1 MIDQPRRM
9 KVLQAIVEDYVAS
22 REPVGSKA
30 LVERHNLGV
39 SSATVRN
46 DMAELEDEG
55 LIAAPHTSSGRIPTD
70 KGYRYFVDRISE
82 VRPLSIA
89 EKRAVQRL
97 LDNSDG
103 IDDMMAATVQVLS
116 QLTRQVAVIQYPHM
130 DSSVIRRVEFVLL
143 SEDRMLAV
151 LILSTGRVDQRVVY
165 LNKVVDQPTLDVLAQ
180 VFMKYLDNVSPY
192 NLSQALTDVQ
202 AAVPQEHQ
210 QLVCA
215 LGNAVELLA
224 EAGHRDRILMAG
236 TANLARSPQD
246 FSHSIGPILEALE
259 EQVVLLKLLT
269 EMENDVHGLS
279 VRIGDENFGSLGD
292 TSVVAAGYGPGDA
305 AKIGVVGPT
314 RMDYPSTMSAVR
326 AIARYLSRILS
337 S

>member
-1 MIDQPRRM
+1 MTDQPRRM

-46 DMAELEDEG
+46 DMADLEDEG

-82 VRPLSIA
+82 VRPLSAA
-89 EKRAVQRL
+89 EKRAVQTL
-97 LDNSDG
+97 LDNSDD

-143 SEDRMLAV
+143 SEDRLLAV

-165 LNKVVDQPTLDVLAQ
+165 LNETVDQPTLDVLAQ

-192 NLSQALTDVQ
+192 SLTRALTDVQ
-202 AAVPQEHQ
+202 AAIPQEHQ
-210 QLVCA
+210 A
-215 LGNAVELLA
+215 LATSLGKALQLLA
-224 EAGHRDRILMAG
+224 EAGHRDRILLAG

-269 EMENDVHGLS
+269 EMENDAHGLS

-292 TSVVAAGYGPGDA
+292 TSVVAAGYGPGDV

>member
-1 MIDQPRRM
+1 MTDQPRRM

-46 DMAELEDEG
+46 DMADLEDDG

-82 VRPLSIA
+82 VRPLSTA
-89 EKRAVQRL
+89 ERRAVRTL
-97 LDNSDG
+97 LDNSADM
-103 IDDMMAATVQVLS
+103 DDIMAGTVQVLS
-116 QLTRQVAVIQYPHM
+116 QLTRQVAVIQYPQL
-130 DSSVIRRVEFVLL
+130 DSSVMRRVEFVLL
-143 SEDRMLAV
+143 SEQRLLVV

-165 LNKVVDQPTLDVLAQ
+165 VNEPVDQPTLDVLAQ
-180 VFMKYLDNVSPY
+180 VFMTYLDNVSPY
-192 NLSQALTDVQ
+192 DLPTALADMQPVI
-202 AAVPQEHQ
+202 APEHQ
-210 QLVCA
+210 SLA
-215 LGNAVELLA
+215 ASLGNALQLLA
-224 EAGHRDRILMAG
+224 EAGHRDRILLAG
-236 TANLARSPQD
+236 TANLARTPQD

-269 EMENDVHGLS
+269 EMEQDAHGLS
-279 VRIGDENFGSLGD
+279 IRIGEENFGSLGD

>member
-165 LNKVVDQPTLDVLAQ
+165 LNEVVDQPTLDVLAQ

>member
-1 MIDQPRRM
+1 MTDQPRRM

-30 LVERHNLGV
+30 LVERHDLGV

-46 DMAELEDEG
+46 DMAALEDDG
-55 LIAAPHTSSGRIPTD
+55 LIEAPHTSSGRVPTD

-82 VRPLSIA
+82 VRPLSVA
-89 EKRAVQRL
+89 ERRAVTTL
-97 LDNSDG
+97 LNNSDD
-103 IDDMMAATVQVLS
+103 IDDVMASTVQVLS
-116 QLTRQVAVIQYPHM
+116 QLTRQVAVVQYPQM
-130 DSSVIRRVEFVLL
+130 DSSVIRRVEFVIL

-165 LNKVVDQPTLDVLAQ
+165 LNEPVDQQRLDVLAQ

-192 NLSQALTDVQ
+192 EMTKALAQIHTVIPREDQALAEV
-202 AAVPQEHQ
+202 
-210 QLVCA
+210 LGRA
-215 LGNAVELLA
+215 LQLLA
-224 EAGHRDRILMAG
+224 EEGHRDRIMLAG

-246 FSHSIGPILEALE
+246 FGSSIGPILEALE

-269 EMENDVHGLS
+269 EMEQDAHGVS

>member
-1 MIDQPRRM
+1 MTDQPRRM
-9 KVLQAIVEDYVAS
+9 KVLQAIVEDYVSS

-30 LVERHNLGV
+30 LVERHDLGV

-46 DMAELEDEG
+46 DMADLEDDG

-82 VRPLSIA
+82 VRPLSAA
-89 EKRAVQRL
+89 ERRAVQTL
-97 LDNSDG
+97 LEHSTD
-103 IDDMMAATVQVLS
+103 IDDIMAGTVQVLS
-116 QLTRQVAVIQYPHM
+116 QLTRQVAVIQYPQL
-130 DSSVIRRVEFVLL
+130 DSSVIRRVEFVML
-143 SEDRMLAV
+143 SEHRLLVV

-165 LNKVVDQPTLDVLAQ
+165 MNEHISQSGLDVLAQ
-180 VFMKYLDNVSPY
+180 VFMQYLDNVSPY
-192 NLSQALTDVQ
+192 DLATALAEMQPVI
-202 AAVPQEHQ
+202 PPEHQ
-210 QLVCA
+210 AVAASLGHA
-215 LGNAVELLA
+215 LQLLA
-224 EAGHRDRILMAG
+224 EAGHRDRILLAG
-236 TANLARSPQD
+236 TANLARTPQD

-269 EMENDVHGLS
+269 EMEQDAHGLS
-279 VRIGDENFGSLGD
+279 VRIGDENLGSLGD
-292 TSVVAAGYGPGDA
+292 TSVIAAGYGPGQA

>member
-1 MIDQPRRM
+1 MTDQPRRM

-46 DMAELEDEG
+46 DMADLEDDG

-70 KGYRYFVDRISE
+70 KGYRYFVNRISE
-82 VRPLSIA
+82 VRPLSAA
-89 EKRAVQRL
+89 EKRAVQTL
-97 LDNSDG
+97 LENTDD
-103 IDDMMAATVQVLS
+103 IDDIMASTVQVLS

-143 SEDRMLAV
+143 SEDRLLAV

-165 LNKVVDQPTLDVLAQ
+165 LSKPVDQPTLDVLAQ

-192 NLSQALTDVQ
+192 DLRRALADAQ
-202 AAVPQEHQ
+202 AAIPQEQ
-210 QLVCA
+210 QTLASSLANA
-215 LGNAVELLA
+215 LQALA
-224 EAGHRDRILMAG
+224 EAGHRDRILLAG

-269 EMENDVHGLS
+269 EMENDVHGLA

>member
-1 MIDQPRRM
+1 MTDQPRRM

-30 LVERHNLGV
+30 LVERHDLGV

-46 DMAELEDEG
+46 DMSDLEEDG

-82 VRPLSIA
+82 VRPLSNA
-89 EKRAVQRL
+89 ERRAVQTL
-97 LDNSDG
+97 LDNSNDM
-103 IDDMMAATVQVLS
+103 DDIMGATVQVLS
-116 QLTRQVAVIQYPHM
+116 QLTRQVAVIQYPQL
-130 DSSVIRRVEFVLL
+130 DSSVIRRVEFVVL
-143 SEDRMLAV
+143 SEHRLLVV

-165 LNKVVDQPTLDVLAQ
+165 MHEPVEQPSLDVLAQ
-180 VFMKYLDNVSPY
+180 LFMQSLDNVSPY
-192 NLSQALTDVQ
+192 NLPQAFAEMQSVI
-202 AAVPQEHQ
+202 PQEHQ
-210 QLVCA
+210 A
-215 LGNAVELLA
+215 LAASLSNALQLLA
-224 EAGHRDRILMAG
+224 DAGHQDRILLAG

-259 EQVVLLKLLT
+259 EQVVLLKMLT
-269 EMENDVHGLS
+269 EMEQDAHGLS
-279 VRIGDENFGSLGD
+279 IRIGDENFGSLGD
-292 TSVVAAGYGPGDA
+292 ASVIAAGYGPGAA

-326 AIARYLSRILS
+326 AIARYLSRILTS
-337 S
+337 

>member
-1 MIDQPRRM
+1 MTDHPRRM

-30 LVERHNLGV
+30 LVDRHNLGV

-46 DMAELEDEG
+46 DMAELEEEG
-55 LIAAPHTSSGRIPTD
+55 LIAAPHTSAGRIPTD

-82 VRPLSIA
+82 VRPLSAA
-89 EKRAVQRL
+89 EKRAVQTL
-97 LDNSDG
+97 LENSDG
-103 IDDMMAATVQVLS
+103 IDDIMASTVQVLS
-116 QLTRQVAVIQYPHM
+116 QLTRQVAVIQYPQM
-130 DSSVIRRVEFVLL
+130 DSSVVRRVEFVLL
-143 SEDRMLAV
+143 SEDRLLAV
-151 LILSTGRVDQRVVY
+151 LILSSGRVDQRVVY
-165 LNKVVDQPTLDVLAQ
+165 LTEPVEQATLDVLAQ
-180 VFMKYLDNVSPY
+180 VFMKYLDSLSPY
-192 NLSQALTDVQ
+192 HLPKALAEVEHAVAPEHQAITKGLSQALQ
-202 AAVPQEHQ
+202 
-210 QLVCA
+210 
-215 LGNAVELLA
+215 LLA
-224 EAGHRDRILMAG
+224 EAGHQDRILLAG

-259 EQVVLLKLLT
+259 EQVILLKLLT
-269 EMENDVHGLS
+269 EMENDAHGLA
-279 VRIGDENFGSLGD
+279 VRIGQENAGSLGD

-305 AKIGVVGPT
+305 SKIGVLGPT

>member
-165 LNKVVDQPTLDVLAQ
+165 LNEVVDQPTLDVLAQ

-215 LGNAVELLA
+215 LGDAVELLA

>member
-1 MIDQPRRM
+1 MTDHPRRM
-9 KVLQAIVEDYVAS
+9 QVLQAIVEDYVAS

-30 LVERHNLGV
+30 LVERHSLGV

-46 DMAELEDEG
+46 DMADLEDEG

-82 VRPLSIA
+82 VRPLSVA
-89 EKRAVQRL
+89 ERRAVRTL
-97 LDNSDG
+97 LDNSDDM
-103 IDDMMAATVQVLS
+103 DDIMAGTVQVLS
-116 QLTRQVAVIQYPHM
+116 QLTRQVAVIQYPQL

-143 SEDRMLAV
+143 SEQRLLAV
-151 LILSTGRVDQRVVY
+151 MILSTGRVDQRVVY
-165 LNKVVDQPTLDVLAQ
+165 LNEPIDQPALDVLAQ
-180 VFMKYLDNVSPY
+180 VFMTYLDNVSPY
-192 NLSQALTDVQ
+192 YLQHALTEIE
-202 AAVPQEHQ
+202 AVIAPEHQ
-210 QLVCA
+210 GLA
-215 LGNAVELLA
+215 ASLGNALQLLA
-224 EAGHRDRILMAG
+224 EAGYQDRILLAG

-269 EMENDVHGLS
+269 EMEQDAHGLS

-326 AIARYLSRILS
+326 AIARYLSRILPR
-337 S
+337 

>member
-1 MIDQPRRM
+1 MTDQPRRM
-9 KVLQAIVEDYVAS
+9 KVLQAIVEDYVSS

-30 LVERHNLGV
+30 LVERHNLSV

-46 DMAELEDEG
+46 DMSDLEAEG

-82 VRPLSIA
+82 VRPLSAA
-89 EKRAVQRL
+89 ERRAVQTL
-97 LDNSDG
+97 LDNTSD
-103 IDDMMAATVQVLS
+103 IDEIMASTVQVLS
-116 QLTRQVAVIQYPHM
+116 QLTRQVAVIQYPQL

-143 SEDRMLAV
+143 TEHRLLVV

-165 LNKVVDQPTLDVLAQ
+165 LNDPVDQPTLDVLAQ
-180 VFMKYLDNVSPY
+180 VFMQYLDDVSPY
-192 NLSQALTDVQ
+192 NLPQALNEMQ
-202 AAVPQEHQ
+202 SAIPPEHQ
-210 QLVCA
+210 SVATA
-215 LGNAVELLA
+215 LGKALQLLA
-224 EAGHRDRILMAG
+224 EAGHRDRILLAG

-246 FSHSIGPILEALE
+246 FSYSIGPILEALE

-269 EMENDVHGLS
+269 EMEQDAHGLS

>member
-1 MIDQPRRM
+1 MTDHPRRM
-9 KVLQAIVEDYVAS
+9 QVLQAIVEDYVAS

-30 LVERHNLGV
+30 LVERHSLGV

-46 DMAELEDEG
+46 DMADLEDEG

-82 VRPLSIA
+82 VRPLSDA
-89 EKRAVQRL
+89 ERRAVRTL
-97 LDNSDG
+97 LDNSDDM
-103 IDDMMAATVQVLS
+103 DDIMAGTVQVLS
-116 QLTRQVAVIQYPHM
+116 QLTRQVAVIQYPQL

-143 SEDRMLAV
+143 SEQRLLAV
-151 LILSTGRVDQRVVY
+151 MILSTGRVDQRVVY
-165 LNKVVDQPTLDVLAQ
+165 LNEPIDQPALDVLAQ
-180 VFMKYLDNVSPY
+180 VFMTYLDNVSPY
-192 NLSQALTDVQ
+192 YLQHALTEIE
-202 AAVPQEHQ
+202 AVIAPEHQ
-210 QLVCA
+210 GLA
-215 LGNAVELLA
+215 TSLGNALQLLA
-224 EAGHRDRILMAG
+224 EAGYQDRILLAG

-269 EMENDVHGLS
+269 EMEQDAHGLS

-326 AIARYLSRILS
+326 AIARYLSRILPR
-337 S
+337 

>member
-1 MIDQPRRM
+1 MTDQPRRM

-30 LVERHNLGV
+30 LVERHDLGV

-46 DMAELEDEG
+46 DMADLEDEG

-70 KGYRYFVDRISE
+70 KGYRYFVDRISD
-82 VRPLSIA
+82 VRPLSAA
-89 EKRAVQRL
+89 ERRAVKTL
-97 LDNSDG
+97 LHNSDD
-103 IDDMMAATVQVLS
+103 IDDVMASTVQVLS

-143 SEDRMLAV
+143 SEERLLAV

-165 LNKVVDQPTLDVLAQ
+165 LNERVDQQRLDVLAQ
-180 VFMKYLDNVSPY
+180 IFMKYLDNVSPY
-192 NLSQALTDVQ
+192 DLTHALTEVQAVVTRDDQALAGVLCHAIQ
-202 AAVPQEHQ
+202 
-210 QLVCA
+210 
-215 LGNAVELLA
+215 LLA
-224 EAGHRDRILMAG
+224 EEGHRDRILLAG
-236 TANLARSPQD
+236 TANLARTPQD
-246 FSHSIGPILEALE
+246 FGYSIGPILEALE

-269 EMENDVHGLS
+269 EMEQDVHGLS

-292 TSVVAAGYGPGDA
+292 TSVIAAGYGPGDS

>member
-1 MIDQPRRM
+1 MTEQPRRM

-46 DMAELEDEG
+46 DMAALEDDG

-82 VRPLSIA
+82 VRPLSPA
-89 EKRAVQRL
+89 ERRAVQTL
-97 LDNSDG
+97 LENSDD
-103 IDDMMAATVQVLS
+103 IDDIMASTVQVLS
-116 QLTRQVAVIQYPHM
+116 QLTRQVAVIQYPQM

-165 LNKVVDQPTLDVLAQ
+165 LTETVDQQKLDVLAQ

-192 NLSQALTDVQ
+192 DLPRALADTQTVIQPED
-202 AAVPQEHQ
+202 
-210 QLVCA
+210 LA
-215 LGNAVELLA
+215 LARVLGRALELLA
-224 EAGHRDRILMAG
+224 EAGHQERILLAG

-246 FSHSIGPILEALE
+246 FSYSIGPILEALE
-259 EQVVLLKLLT
+259 EQVVLLRLLT
-269 EMENDVHGLS
+269 EMEQDTHGLS

-292 TSVVAAGYGPGDA
+292 TSVVAAGYGPGAA

>member
-1 MIDQPRRM
+1 MTDQPRRM

-46 DMAELEDEG
+46 DMADLEDEG

-82 VRPLSIA
+82 VRPLSAA
-89 EKRAVQRL
+89 EKRAVQAL
-97 LDNSDG
+97 LDNSAD

-165 LNKVVDQPTLDVLAQ
+165 LGQTIDQPTLDVLAQ

-192 NLSQALTDVQ
+192 NLTRALTDVH
-202 AAVPQEHQ
+202 AAIPQEHQ
-210 QLVCA
+210 SLAKSLGKA
-215 LGNAVELLA
+215 LELLA

-269 EMENDVHGLS
+269 EMENDAHGLS

-292 TSVVAAGYGPGDA
+292 TSVVAAGYGPGDV

>member
-1 MIDQPRRM
+1 MSDQPRRM

-46 DMAELEDEG
+46 DMADLEDDG

-89 EKRAVQRL
+89 ERRAVKTL
-97 LDNSDG
+97 LDNSDD
-103 IDDMMAATVQVLS
+103 IDDIMGSTVQVLS
-116 QLTRQVAVIQYPHM
+116 QLTRQVAVIQYPQL

-143 SEDRMLAV
+143 SEHRLLLV

-165 LNKVVDQPTLDVLAQ
+165 IDEPIDQPVLDVLAQ
-180 VFMKYLDNVSPY
+180 LFIQYLDNVSPY
-192 NLSQALTDVQ
+192 NLDQALAEMQ
-202 AAVPQEHQ
+202 PMIAPEHRELAA
-210 QLVCA
+210 A
-215 LGNAVELLA
+215 LGNALQLLA
-224 EAGHRDRILMAG
+224 EAGHRDRILLAG

-269 EMENDVHGLS
+269 EMEQDAHGLS
-279 VRIGDENFGSLGD
+279 VGIGDENFGSLGD
-292 TSVVAAGYGPGDA
+292 ASVIAAGYGPGDA

>member
-1 MIDQPRRM
+1 MTDQPRRM

-46 DMAELEDEG
+46 DMADLEDEG

-82 VRPLSIA
+82 VRPLSVA
-89 EKRAVQRL
+89 EKRAVQTL
-97 LDNSDG
+97 LENSDD
-103 IDDMMAATVQVLS
+103 IDDIMAATVQVLS

-165 LNKVVDQPTLDVLAQ
+165 LSETVDQPTLDVLAQ

-192 NLSQALTDVQ
+192 NLTQALAEVQ
-202 AAVPQEHQ
+202 SAIPNEHQ
-210 QLVCA
+210 PLAKSLGKA
-215 LGNAVELLA
+215 LELLA
-224 EAGHRDRILMAG
+224 EAGHRDRILLAG

>member
-1 MIDQPRRM
+1 MSDQPRRM

-46 DMAELEDEG
+46 DMADLEDDG

-82 VRPLSIA
+82 VRPLSTA
-89 EKRAVQRL
+89 ERRAVRTL
-97 LDNSDG
+97 LGNSDDM
-103 IDDMMAATVQVLS
+103 DDIMGATVQVLS
-116 QLTRQVAVIQYPHM
+116 QLTRQVAVIQYPQL
-130 DSSVIRRVEFVLL
+130 DSSVMRRVEFVVL
-143 SEDRMLAV
+143 SEHRLLVV
-151 LILSTGRVDQRVVY
+151 LILSTGRVDQRVVHM
-165 LNKVVDQPTLDVLAQ
+165 NDSVDQPSLDVLAQ
-180 VFMKYLDNVSPY
+180 VFMQYLDNVSPY
-192 NLSQALTDVQ
+192 NLTLALAEMQSVI
-202 AAVPQEHQ
+202 PQEHQ
-210 QLVCA
+210 ALA
-215 LGNAVELLA
+215 TSLGNALQLLA
-224 EAGHRDRILMAG
+224 DAGHQDRILLAG

-269 EMENDVHGLS
+269 EMEQDAHGLS

-292 TSVVAAGYGPGDA
+292 ASVVAAGYGPGAA

-326 AIARYLSRILS
+326 AIARYLSRILTS
-337 S
+337 

>member
-1 MIDQPRRM
+1 MDQPRRM

-165 LNKVVDQPTLDVLAQ
+165 LNEVVDQPTLDVLAQ

>member
-1 MIDQPRRM
+1 MTDQPRRM

-46 DMAELEDEG
+46 DMADLEDDG

-82 VRPLSIA
+82 VRPLSAA
-89 EKRAVQRL
+89 EKRAVQIL
-97 LDNSDG
+97 LDSSDD
-103 IDDMMAATVQVLS
+103 IDEMMSSTVQVLS

-151 LILSTGRVDQRVVY
+151 LILSSGRVDQRVVY
-165 LNKVVDQPTLDVLAQ
+165 LTEPVDQPTLDVLAQ
-180 VFMKYLDNVSPY
+180 VYMKYLDNVSPY
-192 NLSQALTDVQ
+192 NLTQALADAQ
-202 AAVPQEHQ
+202 AAITQEHQ
-210 QLVCA
+210 ALA
-215 LGNAVELLA
+215 RTLGNALQLLA
-224 EAGHRDRILMAG
+224 EAGHRDRILLAG

-269 EMENDVHGLS
+269 EMENDAHGLA

-292 TSVVAAGYGPGDA
+292 TSVVAAGYGPGAA

>member
-1 MIDQPRRM
+1 MTDHPRRM
-9 KVLQAIVEDYVAS
+9 QVLQAIVEDYVAS

-30 LVERHNLGV
+30 LVERHSLGV

-46 DMAELEDEG
+46 DMADLEDEG

-82 VRPLSIA
+82 VRPLSGA
-89 EKRAVQRL
+89 ERRAVRTL
-97 LDNSDG
+97 LDNSD
-103 IDDMMAATVQVLS
+103 DMDEIMAGTVQVLS
-116 QLTRQVAVIQYPHM
+116 QLTRQVAVIQYPQL

-143 SEDRMLAV
+143 SEQRLLAV
-151 LILSTGRVDQRVVY
+151 MILSTGRVDQRVVY
-165 LNKVVDQPTLDVLAQ
+165 LNEPIDQPALDVLAQ
-180 VFMKYLDNVSPY
+180 VFMTYLDNVSPY
-192 NLSQALTDVQ
+192 YLQQALQ
-202 AAVPQEHQ
+202 EMEAVIPHEHQ
-210 QLVCA
+210 GLA
-215 LGNAVELLA
+215 ASLGNALQLLA
-224 EAGHRDRILMAG
+224 EAGHQDRILLAG

-269 EMENDVHGLS
+269 EMEQDAHGLS

-337 S
+337 R

>member
-165 LNKVVDQPTLDVLAQ
+165 LNEVVDQPTLDVLAQ

-215 LGNAVELLA
+215 LGDAVELLA

-236 TANLARSPQD
+236 TANLARS
-246 FSHSIGPILEALE
+246 
-259 EQVVLLKLLT
+259 
-269 EMENDVHGLS
+269 
-279 VRIGDENFGSLGD
+279 
-292 TSVVAAGYGPGDA
+292 
-305 AKIGVVGPT
+305 
-314 RMDYPSTMSAVR
+314 
-326 AIARYLSRILS
+326 
-337 S
+337 

>member
-1 MIDQPRRM
+1 M

-46 DMAELEDEG
+46 DMADLEDEG

-82 VRPLSIA
+82 VRPLSVA
-89 EKRAVQRL
+89 EKRAVQTL
-97 LDNSDG
+97 LENSDD
-103 IDDMMAATVQVLS
+103 IDDIMASTVQVLS

-165 LNKVVDQPTLDVLAQ
+165 LSETVDQPTLDVLAQ

-192 NLSQALTDVQ
+192 NLTQALAEVQ
-202 AAVPQEHQ
+202 SAIPKEHQ
-210 QLVCA
+210 PLAKSLGKA
-215 LGNAVELLA
+215 LELLA
-224 EAGHRDRILMAG
+224 EAGHRDRILLAG

>member
-1 MIDQPRRM
+1 MTDQPRRM
-9 KVLQAIVEDYVAS
+9 KVLQAIVGDYVAS

-30 LVERHNLGV
+30 LVERHDLGV

-46 DMAELEDEG
+46 DMADLEDEG

-89 EKRAVQRL
+89 ERRAVRTL
-97 LDNSDG
+97 LENSDD
-103 IDDMMAATVQVLS
+103 IDDVMGTTVQVLS
-116 QLTRQVAVIQYPHM
+116 QLTRQVAVIQYPQL

-143 SEDRMLAV
+143 SEHRLLAV
-151 LILSTGRVDQRVVY
+151 MILSTGRVDQRVVH
-165 LNKVVDQPTLDVLAQ
+165 LNEPVDQPALDVLAQ
-180 VFMKYLDNVSPY
+180 VFMQYVDNVSPY
-192 NLSQALTDVQ
+192 SLNQALAEMQ
-202 AAVPQEHQ
+202 AVIPHEHQ
-210 QLVCA
+210 A
-215 LGNAVELLA
+215 LAASLSHALQLLA
-224 EAGHRDRILMAG
+224 EAGHQDRILLAG

-246 FSHSIGPILEALE
+246 FSYSIGPILEALE
-259 EQVVLLKLLT
+259 EQVVLLQLLT
-269 EMENDVHGLS
+269 EMEHDAHGLS
-279 VRIGDENFGSLGD
+279 VRIGDENFGSLGE
-292 TSVVAAGYGPGDA
+292 TSVIAAGYGPGDA

-314 RMDYPSTMSAVR
+314 RMDYPSTMSAVQ

>member
-1 MIDQPRRM
+1 MTDQPRRM

-30 LVERHNLGV
+30 LVDRHNLGV

-46 DMAELEDEG
+46 DMADLEDDG

-82 VRPLSIA
+82 VRPLSAA
-89 EKRAVQRL
+89 ERRAVQTL
-97 LDNSDG
+97 LDNSYD
-103 IDDMMAATVQVLS
+103 IDDIMASTVQVLS
-116 QLTRQVAVIQYPHM
+116 QLTRQVAIIQYPHF
-130 DSSVIRRVEFVLL
+130 DSSVIRRIEFVLL
-143 SEDRMLAV
+143 SEHRLLAV
-151 LILSTGRVDQRVVY
+151 LILSNGRVDQRVVQVSD
-165 LNKVVDQPTLDVLAQ
+165 NVDQPTLDVLAQ
-180 VFMKYLDNVSPY
+180 VFMKYMDNVSPY
-192 NLSQALTDVQ
+192 QLSQVLADIQSVI
-202 AAVPQEHQ
+202 PQENRSLATSLGQ
-210 QLVCA
+210 A
-215 LGNAVELLA
+215 LQILA
-224 EAGHRDRILMAG
+224 EAGHRDRILMSG

-269 EMENDVHGLS
+269 EMEHDAHGLS

-292 TSVVAAGYGPGDA
+292 TSVIAAGYGPGDA

>member
-1 MIDQPRRM
+1 MTDQPRRM

-46 DMAELEDEG
+46 DMADLEDEG

-82 VRPLSIA
+82 VRPLSLA

-97 LDNSDG
+97 LDNSDD

-165 LNKVVDQPTLDVLAQ
+165 LTEAVDQPILDVLAQ

-192 NLSQALTDVQ
+192 NLSQALADVQ
-202 AAVPQEHQ
+202 AAVPREHQ
-210 QLVCA
+210 SLVSS
-215 LGNAVELLA
+215 LGNALQLLA
-224 EAGHRDRILMAG
+224 EAGHRERILLAG

-269 EMENDVHGLS
+269 EMENDAHGLS

>member
-1 MIDQPRRM
+1 MTDQPRRM

-46 DMAELEDEG
+46 DMADLEDEG

-82 VRPLSIA
+82 VRPLSVA
-89 EKRAVQRL
+89 EKRAVQTL
-97 LDNSDG
+97 LENSDD
-103 IDDMMAATVQVLS
+103 IDDIMASTVQVLS

-165 LNKVVDQPTLDVLAQ
+165 LSETVDQPTLDVLAQ

-192 NLSQALTDVQ
+192 NLTQALAEVQ
-202 AAVPQEHQ
+202 SAIPKEHQ
-210 QLVCA
+210 PLAKSLGKA
-215 LGNAVELLA
+215 LELLA
-224 EAGHRDRILMAG
+224 EAGHRDRILLAG

>member
-1 MIDQPRRM
+1 MDQPRRM

-165 LNKVVDQPTLDVLAQ
+165 LNEVVDQPTLDVLAQ

-192 NLSQALTDVQ
+192 NLSQALADVH
-202 AAVPQEHQ
+202 AAIPQEHQ
-210 QLVCA
+210 SLVRA
-215 LGNAVELLA
+215 LGNAVQLLA
-224 EAGHRDRILMAG
+224 EAGHRDRILLAG

>member
-1 MIDQPRRM
+1 MTDQPRRM
-9 KVLQAIVEDYVAS
+9 KVLQAIVEDYVSS

-30 LVERHNLGV
+30 LVERHDLGV

-46 DMAELEDEG
+46 DMADLEDEG
-55 LIAAPHTSSGRIPTD
+55 LIEAPHTSAGRIPTD

-82 VRPLSIA
+82 VRPLSTA
-89 EKRAVQRL
+89 ERRAVTKL
-97 LDNSDG
+97 LHHADD
-103 IDDMMAATVQVLS
+103 IDDIMATTAQILS
-116 QLTRQVAVIQYPHM
+116 RLTRQVAVIQYPHL
-130 DSSVIRRVEFVLL
+130 DSSVIRRLEFVLL
-143 SEDRMLAV
+143 SEQRLLVV
-151 LILSTGRVDQRVVY
+151 LILSTGRVDQRVVS
-165 LNKVVDQPTLDVLAQ
+165 LSEPVEQQRLDVLAQ
-180 VFMKYLDNVSPY
+180 IFMKYLDKLSPY
-192 NLSQALTDVQ
+192 EVAPVLTKVQSVVTPEDQALVDVLSRALQ
-202 AAVPQEHQ
+202 HLAAESHQ
-210 QLVCA
+210 
-215 LGNAVELLA
+215 
-224 EAGHRDRILMAG
+224 DRILLAG

-246 FSHSIGPILEALE
+246 FGTSIGPILEALE

-269 EMENDVHGLS
+269 EMEQDAHGLS

-305 AKIGVVGPT
+305 SKIGIVGPT